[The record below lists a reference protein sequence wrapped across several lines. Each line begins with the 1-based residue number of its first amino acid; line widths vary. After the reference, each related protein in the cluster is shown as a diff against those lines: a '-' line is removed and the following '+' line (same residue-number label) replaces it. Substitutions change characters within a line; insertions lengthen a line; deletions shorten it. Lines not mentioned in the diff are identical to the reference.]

1 MSTWTGGM
9 LDNGGVAW
17 NKYLETPNATY
28 GAHAD
33 AVTFWNREKGDC
45 LRIASMSRLP
55 SAATQQHMALRFSHQ
70 PSGIEAVAFSVTGT
84 ELQPK
89 HNLCRYLPSRQDLWA
104 PFEAA
109 PGKISASYALQA
121 LGYD

>member
-1 MSTWTGGM
+1 M

-89 HNLCRYLPSRQDLWA
+89 HNSVPIPPLPAGPLGAFRGRAGQDQRELCPSGIGL
-104 PFEAA
+104 
-109 PGKISASYALQA
+109 
-121 LGYD
+121 